1 MAKISDLPLIDA
13 SWTYQGQLY
22 LPVDLDSS
30 SNRTTDQISAE
41 SLIEGYLANP
51 TASDT
56 HVINQETVYYCISN
70 YLSEQFPTYPDAQG
84 VNQYLEDYFAD
95 SHELPHSG
103 LNAYLGEFLSAYLP
117 NYLSV
122 YLSESLPQSIAQYL
136 DDNLPELLSPYLSD
150 VVRTDEAG
158 GIAGTTFLTLSY
170 MNSYYDEEY
179 DPAHESYY
187 QANNEFTTAWQ
198 LRMNT
203 YISYN
208 SYDIYLAISQYLN

>member
-1 MAKISDLPLIDA
+1 MAKISDLPLIDEY
-13 SWTYQGQLY
+13 WTSQGQLY
-22 LPVDLDSS
+22 IPADLDSG

-56 HVINQETVYYCISN
+56 HVINQEAVYTCISN
-70 YLSEQFPTYPDAQG
+70 YLSDQFPTYPDAQG

-136 DDNLPELLSPYLSD
+136 DDNLPGLLAPYLSD
-150 VVRTDEAG
+150 VLRTDDLG
-158 GIAGTTFLTLSY
+158 GIPATLFLTLSY

-179 DPAHESYY
+179 DPEHEAYD
-187 QANNEFTTAWQ
+187 QANGEFTTAWQ
-198 LRMNT
+198 LRMST
-203 YISYN
+203 YISYY